1 MPKTT
6 KNKNK
11 NTTPKSKTKK
21 YLESANKKSV
31 TKPKKE
37 QDKVENLFDQPFLGE
52 IKKNILKKTKSFN
65 SKKKETVKSK
75 SKSPIDFFDETKRG
89 VFIVPPETDIL
100 SRRELNQK
108 IVVNTVPNQTSS
120 YPTINENKLVELNNQ
135 PETKVLETKKDSFT
149 TTIREK
155 KLNPEDS
162 QAFWYIFVGDRK
174 YGFWKNHTWVWL
186 GYFDQLQR
194 WNYFKV
200 IETVEVPQE
209 HAAFIKQRPA
219 DIDFWRPLVG
229 NPNYGFV
236 QNNTWIWKGFFDKK
250 LNWIPDPV
258 RFTEEALGHTDSL
271 VDEIEKKTIS
281 EQPYW
286 EQENDIVVT
295 VFNTKS
301 LASSLE
307 NELLLENS
315 SEEQPVIEEVKPRR
329 NEVIFRN
336 PVTKLHFEKE
346 KFEFLN
352 PVKETNETIP
362 LIEIVKEEVKVESEV
377 EAPVEIEP
385 EAACEPETTIPEVE
399 TVFVYEDDLKG
410 LDSNQ
415 TQAGN
420 VPEVETV
427 FVYED
432 DLKGLDS
439 IIKDDQQHDEIAKH
453 VEHLSQDYSKEIKD
467 SAKADLSNI
476 SDDIDSVW
484 KEFGSFTDETQKSVE
499 EKSQVDEIILDANND
514 FINESL
520 FRDEVV
526 NNIDSQ
532 INETVSEQQF
542 EPTYSVNE
550 FQQEFSEPVVSD
562 EKIKETNSDESVN
575 TDLTALF
582 SEKLVNEVL
591 LTNEYVD
598 VNAPFSTETE
608 VKVSSELPKSELVD
622 EITFI
627 NNDPKPQ
634 EGLEYKVDFLET
646 EPKSLFDEKTTIV
659 VESEPPFIQPDLS
672 LELDSVNDV
681 DKSLETKTTSVE
693 LNHEEIGNEFIN
705 LDVSEKEV
713 QEQPTTQLETDS
725 EFVLPTYQ
733 IVEDSF
739 TESAETPNEFSSEQ
753 KDTLEFISQTQEVE
767 TSESNV
773 PTVEQETK
781 LFEHQD
787 ENNLFTPL
795 PLDLTEII
803 ESNALF
809 DSKPDEKESSE
820 SELQPTFKEIKLDST
835 VEVPQESSQVEATFD
850 TVQPEQTPQ
859 EAKFDSPVEIPQESS
874 QAEFHAEQI
883 SDEIK
888 LEEKTEAVF
897 DHQQLENQSEETV
910 VTPTEVTAFEPETIE
925 TQLEPS
931 SEDQPSEPALDQ
943 NHPEIVTAEVEQIF
957 DGTKLEDLKL
967 EEASF
972 DNVENNEV
980 QPKETE
986 AEITFDETKELQQE
1000 TSSEPLSTE
1009 ELKSEAT
1016 FDNVSEAASESV
1028 FEKPQLE
1035 TQTEKILE
1043 EEPKSEPV
1051 DQLTTEASFDTV
1063 KHEAVFDK
1071 NQTQTEGLEEPQVSS
1086 EAEVVDQTTT
1096 DTVGEPEA
1104 VFDVQ
1109 PEKTTEVKF
1118 DDVENQQKV
1127 ISEPQ
1132 VEQQPGEA
1140 VFEPSA
1146 EAKFDS
1152 PVESVQDSQPEP
1164 VLEEVQTQPEIQ
1176 PVESQPEATFDTVQP
1191 EQTPQEAKFD
1201 SPVETVE
1208 QPEFSSEPT
1217 QQHVESEASF
1227 DEPNYDF
1234 DEPNYDF
1241 DQPSYDS
1248 DLQPS
1253 EPQYD
1258 VDEPNYDFDE
1268 PNYEIESKPSEPQF
1282 EPQVEQQPGEAV
1294 FEPSAE
1300 AKFDSP
1306 VESVQDSQPE
1316 PLLEEVQTQP
1326 EIQPVESQPEATFD
1340 TVQPEQTPQEA
1351 KFDSP
1356 VETVE
1361 QPEFSSEPTQQHVES
1376 EASFDEPNY
1385 DFDEPNYDFDQP
1397 SYDSDLQPSELQY
1410 DVDEP
1415 NYDFDEPNYEI
1426 ESKPSEPQFEPQ
1438 VEQQPG
1444 EAVFE
1449 PSAEAKFDSPVESVQ
1464 DSQPEPLLEEVQT
1477 QPEIQPVE
1485 SQPEATFDTVQP
1497 EQTPQEAKFDSP
1509 VETVQEPQVSSE
1521 PEVVV
1526 QPNFEERKPE
1536 TVLEEPQADEIQ
1548 PEASEEESLDWEL
1561 LVGNNSYGHYE
1572 PDGEWVWAG
1581 FFGDDQKWNKDATVK
1596 WARERDYLPLI
1607 GDEVY
1612 GRYNNKGE
1620 WIWYGFYDESGD
1632 WVLVD
1637 GQWKNRQ
1644 PRINEAPKFWEKL
1657 IGNEEYG
1664 YYEDNEW
1671 NWYDGEFDSEGNWLV
1686 FQSEETENLNEDIT
1700 KDIPALEGY
1709 DIDSIDADEWLS
1721 QFSADD
1727 AKDVF
1732 GSNDKK

>member
-108 IVVNTVPNQTSS
+108 TVVNTVPNQTSS

-820 SELQPTFKEIKLDST
+820 SEFQPTFKEIKLDST

-850 TVQPEQTPQ
+850 TVQPEAVFDEIKTQELQPEATTEVVFDDHFQPDVQPEQTPQ

-1356 VETVE
+1356 VET
-1361 QPEFSSEPTQQHVES
+1361 
-1376 EASFDEPNY
+1376 
-1385 DFDEPNYDFDQP
+1385 
-1397 SYDSDLQPSELQY
+1397 
-1410 DVDEP
+1410 
-1415 NYDFDEPNYEI
+1415 I
-1426 ESKPSEPQFEPQ
+1426 
-1438 VEQQPG
+1438 
-1444 EAVFE
+1444 
-1449 PSAEAKFDSPVESVQ
+1449 
-1464 DSQPEPLLEEVQT
+1464 
-1477 QPEIQPVE
+1477 
-1485 SQPEATFDTVQP
+1485 
-1497 EQTPQEAKFDSP
+1497 
-1509 VETVQEPQVSSE
+1509 QEPQVSSE

-1637 GQWKNRQ
+1637 EQWKNRQ

>member
-108 IVVNTVPNQTSS
+108 TVVNTVPNQTSS

-850 TVQPEQTPQ
+850 TVQPEAVFDEIKTQELQPEATTEVVFDDHFQPDVQPEQTPQ

-1164 VLEEVQTQPEIQ
+1164 LLEEVQTQPEIQ

-1253 EPQYD
+1253 EP
-1258 VDEPNYDFDE
+1258 
-1268 PNYEIESKPSEPQF
+1268 
-1282 EPQVEQQPGEAV
+1282 
-1294 FEPSAE
+1294 
-1300 AKFDSP
+1300 
-1306 VESVQDSQPE
+1306 
-1316 PLLEEVQTQP
+1316 
-1326 EIQPVESQPEATFD
+1326 
-1340 TVQPEQTPQEA
+1340 
-1351 KFDSP
+1351 
-1356 VETVE
+1356 
-1361 QPEFSSEPTQQHVES
+1361 
-1376 EASFDEPNY
+1376 
-1385 DFDEPNYDFDQP
+1385 
-1397 SYDSDLQPSELQY
+1397 QY

>member
-108 IVVNTVPNQTSS
+108 TVVNTVPNQTSS

-155 KLNPEDS
+155 KLNPKDS

-795 PLDLTEII
+795 PFDLTEII

-809 DSKPDEKESSE
+809 DSKPDEKESSD

-850 TVQPEQTPQ
+850 TVQPEAVFDEIKTQELQPEATTEVVFDDHFQPDVQPEQTPQ
-859 EAKFDSPVEIPQESS
+859 EAKFDSPVEISQESS

-967 EEASF
+967 EEANF

-1016 FDNVSEAASESV
+1016 FDNVSEAESEAV

-1051 DQLTTEASFDTV
+1051 DQLITEASFDTV

-1356 VETVE
+1356 VET
-1361 QPEFSSEPTQQHVES
+1361 
-1376 EASFDEPNY
+1376 
-1385 DFDEPNYDFDQP
+1385 
-1397 SYDSDLQPSELQY
+1397 
-1410 DVDEP
+1410 
-1415 NYDFDEPNYEI
+1415 I
-1426 ESKPSEPQFEPQ
+1426 
-1438 VEQQPG
+1438 
-1444 EAVFE
+1444 
-1449 PSAEAKFDSPVESVQ
+1449 
-1464 DSQPEPLLEEVQT
+1464 
-1477 QPEIQPVE
+1477 
-1485 SQPEATFDTVQP
+1485 
-1497 EQTPQEAKFDSP
+1497 
-1509 VETVQEPQVSSE
+1509 QEPQVSSE

-1637 GQWKNRQ
+1637 EQWKNRQ